1 MKQEEYKLTIYE
13 SIAAYVLLEYQRRG
27 EGRKLDERTVQD
39 DGLLR
44 EAITE
49 AAEWFEETDAKEIN
63 DSPFYPYIKKQFE
76 EYLKTVR
83 SDAFFSGLPEG
94 FRKCLLE
101 GAGSDG
107 DGQSE

>member
-1 MKQEEYKLTIYE
+1 MKREEYKMTIYE
-13 SIAAYVLLEYQRRG
+13 SIAAYVLLEHQKHG
-27 EGRKLDERTVQD
+27 GGKKLDERTVRD

-49 AAEWFEETDAKEIN
+49 AAEWFEKTDAREIN
-63 DSPFYPYIKKQFE
+63 DSPFYPYVKRQFE
-76 EYLKTVR
+76 EYLKTIR
-83 SDAFFSGLPEG
+83 SDAFFSGLPG
-94 FRKCLLE
+94 DFRKYLLD